1 MSVVAIIADIVSVI
15 TAIKRIHDE
24 VEGNKEICSLLSNR
38 LERIVPSLQS
48 LSKDPRLYK
57 GDNLEKILLGLK
69 GFIDEVN
76 KFISKFKDK
85 HYFSKV
91 FNRNTDNSTFEEYNQ
106 RLTYFIES
114 LQLGINVNRKLES
127 QENELA
133 CQKDF
138 ESMKIM
144 MIAMMKEQ
152 NSNQEALA
160 ATLASM
166 ERNHLITIEIV
177 RKLSAEGLNGS
188 SIEIKLGDMES
199 HLMQIKELNCFNYHH
214 PLMPTIKNIKT

>member
-76 KFISKFKDK
+76 KFTSKFKDK
-85 HYFSKV
+85 HYFFKA
-91 FNRNTDNSTFEEYNQ
+91 FDRNTDNSTFEEYNQ
-106 RLTYFIES
+106 R
-114 LQLGINVNRKLES
+114 
-127 QENELA
+127 
-133 CQKDF
+133 
-138 ESMKIM
+138 
-144 MIAMMKEQ
+144 
-152 NSNQEALA
+152 
-160 ATLASM
+160 
-166 ERNHLITIEIV
+166 
-177 RKLSAEGLNGS
+177 
-188 SIEIKLGDMES
+188 
-199 HLMQIKELNCFNYHH
+199 H
-214 PLMPTIKNIKT
+214 PLMATIKSIKTWKN